1 MMLFDTCALLWV
13 TLDPDSLTEE
23 ERNIALSDFEAGEA
37 AVSSISFWEVGAKIK
52 KNRIDIGMPL
62 EEYIHKIHL
71 FGGFEIIPVDEMI
84 WMENIRLNW
93 DHRDPA
99 DRTIV
104 ATAGLRGIPILTKDM
119 TIRAY
124 YPNQGWL

>member
-1 MMLFDTCALLWV
+1 MLFDTCALLWV